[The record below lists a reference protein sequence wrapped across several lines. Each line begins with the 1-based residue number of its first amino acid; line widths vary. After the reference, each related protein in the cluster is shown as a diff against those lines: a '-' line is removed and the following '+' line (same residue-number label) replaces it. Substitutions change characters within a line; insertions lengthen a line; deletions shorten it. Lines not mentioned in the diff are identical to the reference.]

1 MKKIRPHLIDLAKTV
16 IGCAIFAFGFSVFLE
31 PGGVSAG
38 GISGLSMII
47 VKLLGFGTVGIFSAL
62 INLPLFAI
70 AGIKIGK
77 KFFFGSLLG
86 MALSSALI
94 DLFALIPVP
103 AIDPLLAAA
112 YGGAVMGLGL
122 GIVYG
127 SGVSTGGSD
136 IVVRLLNM
144 KYRHVPI
151 GVLSICFDVFIVA
164 LTALVYKDLNQA
176 LRSGVAIFIC
186 GQVVDAV
193 VYRFD
198 YSKVVLII
206 TEKYE
211 EAAKLISD
219 KLERGATYLNGEGT
233 YSRKPTKVVLAAIK
247 RQQIAQLKELISE
260 LDPNAFI
267 IVQEAHQVLGDGFSR
282 YTKDS
287 L

>member
-16 IGCAIFAFGFSVFLE
+16 IGCAIFAFGFSVFLA

-122 GIVYG
+122 GFVYG

-186 GQVVDAV
+186 GQVVDVV

-247 RQQIAQLKELISE
+247 RQQIAQLKEMISE

>member
-1 MKKIRPHLIDLAKTV
+1 MKKFRAYAFEFFKT
-16 IGCAIFAFGFSVFLE
+16 ILGCAIFAFGFSVFLE
-31 PGGVSAG
+31 PGGFSAG
-38 GISGLSMII
+38 GISGLSML
-47 VKLLGFGTVGIFSAL
+47 VVHVTKFGSVGLISTL

-86 MALSSALI
+86 MACSSVFI
-94 DLFALIPVP
+94 DLFAMLPIPDV
-103 AIDPLLAAA
+103 APLLGAI
-112 YGGAVMGLGL
+112 YGSVIAGLGL
-122 GIVYG
+122 GIVFAN
-127 SGVSTGGSD
+127 GVSTGGSD
-136 IVVRLLNM
+136 IIVRLLNR
-144 KYRHVPI
+144 KYRHLPI
-151 GVLSICFDVFIVA
+151 GVISIGFDMVVLV
-164 LTALVYKDLNQA
+164 LTGIVYKDLNRA
-176 LRSGVAIFIC
+176 LYSGVAVFLC

-198 YSKVVLII
+198 YSKVAMII

-219 KLERGATYLNGEGT
+219 KLERGATYLDAEGT
-233 YSRKPTKVVLAAIK
+233 YSRKPTKVVLAAVK
-247 RQQIAQLKELISE
+247 RQQIAQLKEMISE

-267 IVQEAHQVLGDGFSR
+267 IVQEAHQVLGDGFAK